1 MENLRIVTEAD
12 EYSRVY
18 EQSIFTRPAVYL
30 DDSSNKVVE
39 THKAIVDEDG
49 NPIAVVGKNYNL
61 VQNADIMPQFHDV
74 IMASSLDKT
83 GMTKKI
89 SYSHNGAKTKV
100 IYTFPAHEMAVDVG
114 DHVQLQIMVLNS
126 YDGTWKFMSMLGAV
140 RLACMNGQVVVAS
153 WEVVK

>member
-49 NPIAVVGKNYNL
+49 
-61 VQNADIMPQFHDV
+61 
-74 IMASSLDKT
+74 KT
-83 GMTKKI
+83 IT
-89 SYSHNGAKTKV
+89 
-100 IYTFPAHEMAVDVG
+100 
-114 DHVQLQIMVLNS
+114 
-126 YDGTWKFMSMLGAV
+126 
-140 RLACMNGQVVVAS
+140 
-153 WEVVK
+153 